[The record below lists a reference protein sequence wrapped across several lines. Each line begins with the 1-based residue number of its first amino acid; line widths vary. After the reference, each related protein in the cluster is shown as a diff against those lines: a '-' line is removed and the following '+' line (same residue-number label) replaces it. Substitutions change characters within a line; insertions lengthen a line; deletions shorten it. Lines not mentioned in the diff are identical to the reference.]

1 MSTRYTGALLHAVP
15 LYVKPGNHGFNGF
28 AKWRMVVGA
37 KALEPS
43 KPKAILD
50 FPERL
55 SCVFRGWEMNG
66 ENGSHAMYVGI
77 CQVNCRA

>member
-1 MSTRYTGALLHAVP
+1 
-15 LYVKPGNHGFNGF
+15 
-28 AKWRMVVGA
+28 MVGGV

-43 KPKAILD
+43 KPKPILD

-66 ENGSHAMYVGI
+66 ENGSHTMYVGI
-77 CQVNCRA
+77 WQVNCRA